1 MIGKLRH
8 GIMVSWKN
16 FIHGHSD
23 VFGLATVAL
32 AIFSITTSFRVNF
45 FIGVITLTAWIFL
58 VPGMLYGIDHKK
70 RYFPNEPHL
79 D

>member
-8 GIMVSWKN
+8 GIMASWRN
-16 FIHGHSD
+16 FVDHSEI
-23 VFGLATVAL
+23 FMAIMGAL
-32 AIFSITTSFRVNF
+32 AAFSTIISFRVNF

-58 VPGMLYGIDHKK
+58 VPAMLYGIDQK
-70 RYFPNEPHL
+70 RRRFPNEPHL